1 LNGTDLL
8 CIIYVLNLKYV
19 LYFSANISALAQK
32 EPVNQLSNYGY
43 ARLQR
48 LFINQASRRQ

>member
-1 LNGTDLL
+1 LNGIDLL
-8 CIIYVLNLKYV
+8 CIIYILNLKYV

-32 EPVNQLSNYGY
+32 EPVNQLSNYEY